1 MEKPVEEYIRATF
14 SFLRVLKES
23 ERSRT
28 MLAAKEDGKLVV
40 VREIYA
46 TGLPYKEIKAIEH
59 PLFAKIFLTAEEDG
73 RTWIVEEYIDGE
85 NLQEI
90 WERGERFSAAEI
102 KAMLREMSEG
112 LAALHRAGIVHRDI
126 KPAHILRQGGRLRLI
141 DFDAA
146 RLMREDAAP
155 DTRHLGTV
163 GYAPPE
169 QYGYGQTDGRSDI
182 YALGVTF
189 EKLLQDGE
197 GGAVRR
203 VLRRAQAVDPAAR
216 YASIESLMAAIH
228 RWHCLYLL
236 KSIGSIGIFGIF
248 VLSPFFLYFP
258 HEKEQSIIQEEKI
271 PAEENQE
278 MVDEIAEKE
287 TDTPE
292 IIENELPLNV
302 DSPQPAVSK
311 DVFQDGHRA
320 KKERGLNFL
329 RADGNLAVECL
340 WCGESHKSSGAIMIS
355 RRALGAPV
363 MEGKAPVPSDWS
375 VGLRITNEG
384 NAPLQQ
390 PRLLLHTTF
399 AGAENLTVR
408 GPEMILPGETADIIV
423 PLGQYEF
430 SFPGGSETREYI
442 DISLFDALERDRPL
456 AYWNH
461 TICIAPYSPEYI
473 YEHVYKV
480 NHGYRKP

>member
-46 TGLPYKEIKAIEH
+46 TGLPYKEIKAIDH

-73 RTWIVEEYIDGE
+73 RTWVVEEYIDGE
-85 NLQEI
+85 SLQEL

-112 LAALHRAGIVHRDI
+112 LAALHRAGVVHRDI

-146 RLMREDAAP
+146 RLMRDDAAP

-169 QYGYGQTDGRSDI
+169 QYGYGQTDGRSDV

-189 EKLLQDGE
+189 EKLLKDGE

-216 YASIESLMAAIH
+216 YASVEQLACALRREDFLRRGTLFLLVLLLAGGAIWYKVQETPVLPEMQENVPAASEEVMQEEEEAEAEVAKGKTAEPGA
-228 RWHCLYLL
+228 L
-236 KSIGSIGIFGIF
+236 KSG
-248 VLSPFFLYFP
+248 
-258 HEKEQSIIQEEKI
+258 
-271 PAEENQE
+271 A
-278 MVDEIAEKE
+278 AEKDAPKPNAE
-287 TDTPE
+287 
-292 IIENELPLNV
+292 
-302 DSPQPAVSK
+302 PQ
-311 DVFQDGHRA
+311 
-320 KKERGLNFL
+320 KKEKQIYKPS
-329 RADGNLAVECL
+329 AEAEDETLASSPDWHETLGIEARCL
-340 WCGESHKSSGAIMIS
+340 WCGNLHNHVGSIVFQPEEALPIPGSYENDLIS
-355 RRALGAPV
+355 PDTWNAGF
-363 MEGKAPVPSDWS
+363 
-375 VGLRITNEG
+375 RITN
-384 NAPLQQ
+384 NSAAPLRHL
-390 PRLLLHTTF
+390 RLEMRTF
-399 AGAENLTVR
+399 EWSGDKRVEVQGPAELA
-408 GPEMILPGETADIIV
+408 PGESTDIIV
-423 PLGQYEF
+423 PLGGYRIDGNLRIGCRDF
-430 SFPGGSETREYI
+430 DLSLYADSFERRIASWSVSVFTEKCQRSET
-442 DISLFDALERDRPL
+442 SL
-456 AYWNH
+456 
-461 TICIAPYSPEYI
+461 
-473 YEHVYKV
+473 
-480 NHGYRKP
+480 

>member
-28 MLAAKEDGKLVV
+28 ALAAKEDGKLVV

-46 TGLPYKEIKAIEH
+46 TGLPYKEIRAIEH

-73 RTWIVEEYIDGE
+73 RTWVVEEYIDGE
-85 NLQEI
+85 SLQDL

-146 RLMREDAAP
+146 RLMRDGAAP

-216 YASIESLMAAIH
+216 YASVEQLACALRREDFLRRGALFLLILLLAGGAIWYKVQEPPVLPEMPENVPAASEEVMQEEEEAEAEVAKGKTAEPGA
-228 RWHCLYLL
+228 L
-236 KSIGSIGIFGIF
+236 KSG
-248 VLSPFFLYFP
+248 
-258 HEKEQSIIQEEKI
+258 
-271 PAEENQE
+271 A
-278 MVDEIAEKE
+278 AEKDAPKPNAE
-287 TDTPE
+287 
-292 IIENELPLNV
+292 
-302 DSPQPAVSK
+302 PQ
-311 DVFQDGHRA
+311 
-320 KKERGLNFL
+320 KKERHIYRPSGEKE
-329 RADGNLAVECL
+329 DETLASSPDWYETLGIEARCL
-340 WCGESHKSSGAIMIS
+340 WCGNLHNHVGAIVFQPEEALPIPGSYENDLIS
-355 RRALGAPV
+355 PDTWNAGF
-363 MEGKAPVPSDWS
+363 
-375 VGLRITNEG
+375 RITN
-384 NAPLQQ
+384 NSAAPLRHL
-390 PRLLLHTTF
+390 RLEMQTF
-399 AGAENLTVR
+399 EWSGDKRVEVQGPAELA
-408 GPEMILPGETADIIV
+408 PGETVDIIV
-423 PLGQYEF
+423 PLGGY
-430 SFPGGSETREYI
+430 RI
-442 DISLFDALERDRPL
+442 DGNERIGQRNFDLSLFADSFERR
-456 AYWNH
+456 
-461 TICIAPYSPEYI
+461 IASWTVSVFTEK
-473 YEHVYKV
+473 YK
-480 NHGYRKP
+480 KPQTSL